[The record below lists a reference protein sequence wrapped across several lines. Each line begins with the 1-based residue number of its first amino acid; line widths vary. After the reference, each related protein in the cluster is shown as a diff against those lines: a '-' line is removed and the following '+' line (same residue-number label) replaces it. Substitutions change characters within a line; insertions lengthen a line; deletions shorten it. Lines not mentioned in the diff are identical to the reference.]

1 MSDSPLPYIPG
12 KSSFTRFLNWTMPAV
27 GVPIEQLTPDPTYV
41 QLILGAVY
49 DIRICQEIFDGWA
62 PQLDKL
68 RAKKF
73 EERVR
78 VLRHHLTLLR
88 EDVGHCS
95 RVTDAILLC
104 HAQFAYLM
112 AQRIDDASRS
122 RRKGLKYDQD
132 TTRLANDINQASRLL
147 SQHVAHMQGNLKS
160 FVSALEKMEV
170 QKKTTARRILR
181 WLKYLFNALASIF
194 ALGSIMSIFLDPV
207 APGVSLIAPAASTLS
222 KTVAAFCGQASRKES
237 ESIESMLLFL
247 KHIVPNEVHTAQK
260 SLARFDEALLMMG
273 LEARMKT
280 GRRVALRGPN
290 PDLTTVAQEWREIAR
305 QYQLPTRI
313 QMVDRAPP
321 FARLRQWL
329 SSFNNSTPEMSKY
342 VSFEVETVIQL

>member
-1 MSDSPLPYIPG
+1 
-12 KSSFTRFLNWTMPAV
+12 MPAV

-41 QLILGAVY
+41 QLILSAVY

-62 PQLDKL
+62 AQLDKL
-68 RAKKF
+68 QF

-88 EDVGHCS
+88 EDVGYCS
-95 RVTDAILLC
+95 RATDAILLC

-122 RRKGLKYDQD
+122 WRKGLKYGQD

-147 SQHVAHMQGNLKS
+147 SQHVEHMQGNLEL

-170 QKKTTARRILR
+170 EKTSSKARRILG
-181 WLKYLFNALASIF
+181 WLKHLFNALASIF
-194 ALGSIMSIFLDPV
+194 DISSFVLPGPFLRPV
-207 APGVSLIAPAASTLS
+207 AHAASTLS
-222 KTVAAFCGQASRKES
+222 RAAAAFCGQASEIRAGKES
-237 ESIESMLLFL
+237 ESIESVLLFL
-247 KHIVPNEVHTAQK
+247 KDIVPKEAHIAQK
-260 SLARFDEALLMMG
+260 SLSRFDEAVLVTG

-290 PDLTTVAQEWREIAR
+290 PDLTAVAQEWRKIAK
-305 QYQLPTRI
+305 QYQLAMRI
-313 QMVDRAPP
+313 QMVDQGTSNR
-321 FARLRQWL
+321 FD
-329 SSFNNSTPEMSKY
+329 
-342 VSFEVETVIQL
+342 IH